1 MTASTLGPAVI
12 IGNLV
17 HLRLR
22 RRFPLRKAAP
32 GAYKVV
38 AQLPE
43 RDGQV
48 QYRIKSDCEPFSR
61 TVSENELDLHLDA
74 GAALTGASSSELQ
87 DQRAP
92 MRGASK

>member
-1 MTASTLGPAVI
+1 MTTSTSGPAFSV
-12 IGNLV
+12 GNLV
-17 HLRLR
+17 HLR
-22 RRFPLRKAAP
+22 RRFPLRKAAS

-61 TVSENELDLHLDA
+61 TVSENELERHLDA
-74 GAALTGASSSELQ
+74 EAALTGASGNELQ
-87 DQRAP
+87 DRGVP
-92 MRGASK
+92 MRGAST

>member
-1 MTASTLGPAVI
+1 MTTSTSGSAFSV
-12 IGNLV
+12 GNLV
-17 HLRLR
+17 YLR

-61 TVSENELDLHLDA
+61 TVSKNELERHLDA
-74 GAALTGASSSELQ
+74 EAALTGA
-87 DQRAP
+87 
-92 MRGASK
+92 RGASK